1 MRTTIILKQETREQ
15 LRKIGRKEQT
25 YDDIVNELIKKTKES
40 LNVSALNDHRGY

>member
-25 YDDIVNELIKKTKES
+25 YDDIVNELIKNQES